1 MNWRIKITAS
11 AREDIR
17 NIKTWYA
24 TESVNALENFTKEL
38 VTVLESLQSDLK
50 ENRPVYE
57 NYRKVS
63 LKKIS
68 VHHLLSA
75 KGNRKN
81 SYDQCSVSYS

>member
-17 NIKTWYA
+17 NIKKWYA

-50 ENRPVYE
+50 ENRP
-57 NYRKVS
+57 
-63 LKKIS
+63 
-68 VHHLLSA
+68 SA

-81 SYDQCSVSYS
+81 SYDQCSVSYYS